1 MITIMSGI
9 LERLFA
15 GAGLRDFAAADTL
28 FRAGDAVVS
37 MMLLRTGHAELVRH
51 TGHGLRMI
59 LQRAGP
65 GQVLAEAS
73 VWSDVYHCDAVA
85 CGPCTAALLPRRV
98 FRMRLKS
105 APDLA
110 DAWAKN
116 LAQAVQAARF
126 RAEIRSLPRVA
137 DRLAAWLAE
146 GNRLPDRG
154 RWQEVAAELGV
165 TREALYRELSRRR
178 RAG

>member
-1 MITIMSGI
+1 MIAIMSGTF
-9 LERLFA
+9 ERLFA
-15 GAGLRDFAAADTL
+15 DAGLRDFAPGEAL
-28 FRAGDAVVS
+28 FRA
-37 MMLLRTGHAELVRH
+37 
-51 TGHGLRMI
+51 GHGLRMI

-73 VWSDVYHCDAVA
+73 AWSDVYHCDAVA
-85 CGPCTAALLPRRV
+85 RGPCRAAVLSRRA

-110 DAWAKN
+110 DTWAKN
-116 LAQAVQAARF
+116 LAQAVQAARL
-126 RAEIRSLPRVA
+126 RAEIRSLPRVT
-137 DRLAAWLAE
+137 DRLGAWLAE
-146 GNRLPDRG
+146 GNRLPDKG